1 MKKVL
6 GNPCNKRYSF
16 SFLKLLLLA
25 LIAFSGP
32 VFAQVELYDPIA
44 VYLTWQ
50 RSPESTMT
58 VQWITHSDRKKDTVE
73 YQQVGENEWRKAKGS
88 HQDLPGPYDYVV
100 HCVEL
105 TELEPATDYRFRTG
119 SDAVAYKFRTM
130 PADPGAAITF
140 VVGGDMYHD
149 TLDLL
154 ENTNRAAA
162 KTDPMFALVGGD
174 ICYAGD
180 RMGIMSESV
189 QSWTDWMLGR
199 LTFMAERRKRWIEWL
214 AAWKSQMVTSDGRLI
229 PMVPTIGNHDVNG
242 RFNKTPKDAEYFYML
257 FAMPGKRGYNVLDF
271 GNYMSI
277 FILDSDHT
285 HPINGKQARWLKESL
300 EDRWHIAHKFALYHV
315 PAYPSVR
322 KFEYKYSAR
331 IRKYWVPLFEQYGLT
346 AAFEHHDHDYKRT
359 FPISNGAIDPHGVL
373 YLGDGAWGVEA
384 PRKRKATKPLP
395 WYIAK
400 IAPERHFIHVTI
412 KGNTRR
418 FTAISPDGYVIDET
432 TSNR

>member
-1 MKKVL
+1 MDVKFGVL
-6 GNPCNKRYSF
+6 KASRSLGI
-16 SFLKLLLLA
+16 LA
-25 LIAFSGP
+25 LQILLCLFAFAP
-32 VFAQVELYDPIA
+32 PLFAEEGVYDPIA

-50 RSPESTMT
+50 HNPESTMT

-73 YQQVGENEWRKAKGS
+73 FQQLDESEWHKAKGS
-88 HQDLPGPYDYVV
+88 HQALPGPYDYIV

-105 TELEPATDYRFRTG
+105 TGLEPFTNYRFRTG
-119 SDAVAYKFRTM
+119 RDAAIYKFRTM
-130 PADPGAAITF
+130 PADASVPITF

-149 TLDLL
+149 TLELL

-162 KTDPMFALVGGD
+162 KTDPMFAMVGGD

-180 RMGIMSESV
+180 RMGIMSESI
-189 QSWTDWMLGR
+189 QSWADWMLGK
-199 LTFMAERRKRWIEWL
+199 FMTERRKRWIDWL
-214 AAWKSQMVTSDGRLI
+214 SAWKSQMVTSDGRLI

-242 RFNKTPKDAEYFYML
+242 RFNKTPKDAEYFYIL
-257 FAMPGKRGYNVLDF
+257 FAMPGKSGYNVLDF
-271 GNYMSI
+271 GDYMSI

-285 HPINGKQARWLKESL
+285 HPIHGKQSRWLNAAL
-300 EDRWHIAHKFALYHV
+300 EERLHVTHKFALYHV

-322 KFEYKYSAR
+322 KFDYKYSAR

-359 FPISNGAIDPHGVL
+359 FPISNGMVDSKGVL
-373 YLGDGAWGVEA
+373 YLGDGAWGVEK
-384 PRKRKATKPLP
+384 PRTRRATKPLP

-432 TSNR
+432 VSSK